1 MRHRFAASLCAAAV
15 AVLATF
21 AGTSLAGNGNG
32 NGGSNG
38 HAQGVK
44 PSNTTQH
51 DTYANASSNQ
61 TKQYG
66 NGKTAG
72 EIATQAGQPNA
83 TLHGPGNSQPHKT
96 SCGGHEVDVHALKNH
111 GGSCSAP
118 TTSESGTGAV
128 AQGYTTFFNTN
139 VTLCHLTGASTYV
152 TISPLA
158 SVVVAQYLGATGD
171 IIPPFT
177 YNGETY
183 SLNWDTAHQA
193 IYENGC
199 TVPVTPS
206 ASAPATPP
214 TTTTTTTT
222 TAAVVPATPAPA
234 AVAPQAQAVAQT
246 GTSSASAATAAGGVK
261 GATFTLTPKT
271 TKSASA
277 PLAKP
282 KPAGGVLG
290 ATAHLGHTVTTG
302 TLPFTGLRLWIIALI
317 AAALVLIGALVR
329 RTTSADDRI

>member
-1 MRHRFAASLCAAAV
+1 MRHRFAASLCAAIV
-15 AVLATF
+15 AVLAAF
-21 AGTSLAGNGNG
+21 AGPALAGHGNRQG
-32 NGGSNG
+32 IG
-38 HAQGVK
+38 HA
-44 PSNTTQH
+44 H
-51 DTYANASSNQ
+51 SSQ
-61 TKQYG
+61 
-66 NGKTAG
+66 
-72 EIATQAGQPNA
+72 
-83 TLHGPGNSQPHKT
+83 
-96 SCGGHEVDVHALKNH
+96 
-111 GGSCSAP
+111 
-118 TTSESGTGAV
+118 SGTGAV

-177 YNGETY
+177 YNGQTY

-193 IYENGC
+193 IYQNGC

-222 TAAVVPATPAPA
+222 AAITPATPTPA
-234 AVAPQAQAVAQT
+234 AVAPPPQAVAQT
-246 GTSSASAATAAGGVK
+246 GASSASATAVAGGVK

-277 PLAKP
+277 PLAKA

-302 TLPFTGLRLWIIALI
+302 TLPFTGLRLWIVALI
-317 AAALVLIGALVR
+317 AVALVLIGALVR